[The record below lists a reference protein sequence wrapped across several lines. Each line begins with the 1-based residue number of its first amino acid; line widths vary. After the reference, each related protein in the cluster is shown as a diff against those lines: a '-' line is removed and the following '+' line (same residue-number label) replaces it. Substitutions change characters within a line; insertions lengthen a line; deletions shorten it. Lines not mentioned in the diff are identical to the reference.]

1 MSTGLQWQQ
10 FGYSFQDSRNDAGNM
25 YKCKDVV
32 KYVLERPMNVKPGIK
47 FNYTNGEPTVMG
59 VILRNA
65 CNIEVDKCT
74 ELHLFNP
81 LGITE
86 FQWSRYPDGTI
97 ETDGGLKLCSRDL
110 LKVGILMLNNGNWHG
125 NQIIS
130 ENWISESTKSRINLS
145 LKRGYGYYWNE
156 MMYEFRGKSQTAIF
170 IPGDG
175 GQFLVVFPSLD
186 MVIAFTAGIY
196 DKDPT
201 RMYWEIINMNILPA
215 FKEK

>member
-1 MSTGLQWQQ
+1 M
-10 FGYSFQDSRNDAGNM
+10 
-25 YKCKDVV
+25 
-32 KYVLERPMNVKPGIK
+32 
-47 FNYTNGEPTVMG
+47 
-59 VILRNA
+59 
-65 CNIEVDKCT
+65 EVDTFT

-86 FQWSRYPDGTI
+86 YLWSKYPDGSL

-110 LKVGILMLNNGNWHG
+110 LKMGILVLNNGNWHS

-130 ENWISESTKSRINLS
+130 ENWVSESTKPRINLS

-156 MMYEFRGKSQTAIF
+156 MKFEFGGKSQTAIF

-186 MVIAFTAGIY
+186 MVIAFTAGTY

-201 RMYWEIINMNILPA
+201 RMYWEIIDNNILTA
-215 FKEK
+215 LKEK